1 MDSAKRRAAILKL
14 LACRRYETV
23 GNLARELCVSERTVR
38 RDIEALSLTEPIY
51 TQSGRHYGGVYLMDG
66 YRPSRTYEKLEK
78 AALLSAIYKQLA
90 EEGRLTA
97 DELSLLSDILED
109 YAPLSKKEKTTLK
122 FKGEKT
128 K

>member
-1 MDSAKRRAAILKL
+1 MDSAKRRAAMMKL

-38 RDIEALSLTEPIY
+38 RDIEVLSLTEPIY

-66 YRPSRTYEKLEK
+66 YRPSRTYEKREK

-90 EEGRLTA
+90 DEGRLSA
-97 DELSLLSDILED
+97 DELSLLSDILKD
-109 YAPLSKKEKTTLK
+109 YSPSFQTTKTTPK
-122 FKGEKT
+122 I
-128 K
+128 

>member
-51 TQSGRHYGGVYLMDG
+51 TQSGRHHGGVYLMDG
-66 YRPSRTYEKLEK
+66 SRPSRTYEKLEK

-90 EEGRLTA
+90 DEGRLTA

-109 YAPLSKKEKTTLK
+109 YAPLPKKEKIKPL
-122 FKGEKT
+122 
-128 K
+128 